1 MLTSAIASMFISN
14 TSTTVL
20 MIGAI
25 IPLIRQAGSNEQFGK
40 ALMVAI
46 PLAASVGG
54 MGTIIGSAPN
64 AIAAGVAAEYGNGVN
79 FLEWMLFGVPVALGL
94 VVAAWFFL
102 LKLYPPQMKE
112 FGLDFGRVEE
122 PELPG
127 KRDRVIVAVLSITTV
142 ALWMTTPLHGIHVA
156 AISLVPIVGLT
167 MTQVLGAAD
176 VRGLPWDTLMLVAGG
191 LSLGAAVVDTGLA
204 ERMAQSLEFLTVLG
218 VDVLVFAALALVT
231 VVLSNFM
238 SNTATVS
245 LVLPV
250 SVALMPGRELE
261 TCLIIGLSGSCALLL
276 PVSTPPN
283 AVAYS
288 TGEIQTR
295 DLRPGGILIGLLGPA
310 VIIA

>member
-1 MLTSAIASMFISN
+1 
-14 TSTTVL
+14 
-20 MIGAI
+20 MIGAVL
-25 IPLIRQAGSNEQFGK
+25 PLVRQAGRDEPFSK

-64 AIAAGVAAEYGNGVN
+64 AIAAGVAAGFGQDIN
-79 FLEWMLFGVPVALGL
+79 FIQWMLLGVPVALGL
-94 VVAAWFFL
+94 VIVAWFFM
-102 LKLYPPQMKE
+102 LKLYPATMEE
-112 FGLDFGRVEE
+112 FSLDLQGMEE

-127 KRDRVIVAVLSITTV
+127 KRDRLIVAALSVATVLM
-142 ALWMTTPLHGIHVA
+142 WMTTPLHGIHVA
-156 AISLVPIVGLT
+156 AISLIPIVGLT
-167 MTQVLGAAD
+167 MTQVMGAAQ

-204 ERMAQSLEFLTVLG
+204 DRLASWLEFLTVFDMDG
-218 VDVLVFAALALVT
+218 LVFAALALITVT
-231 VVLSNFM
+231 LSNFM

-245 LVLPV
+245 LILPV
-250 SVALMPGRELE
+250 AVALLPGREME
-261 TCLIIGLSGSCALLL
+261 TCLILGLSASCALLL

-295 DLRPGGILIGLLGPA
+295 DLRPGGLLIGLLGPLLIVA
-310 VIIA
+310 WVMLISWMIT